1 MDQPITPTVTTV
13 PTARPVADASGQARM
28 VWNVL
33 TGWGAYLI
41 YIVAGFVLPR
51 CIDDHLGQLA
61 LGVWDFGWTIVS
73 YFALAQVGIGSSV
86 HRYIAAQRTTG
97 DVDGLRATASTMTA
111 ILIAVA
117 ILVIALAAAA
127 AAVLPWLAGERIA
140 PALLIDARWV
150 IILFGLNLA
159 VQQVTDI
166 FNSVLTG
173 CHRWDLHNAINSG
186 CYILTVIASVA
197 ALLLGG
203 GLRELALVTLLG
215 TVVTQALRGIAA
227 FRVCPELQLSVRYV
241 RVKVAR
247 SLLAFGGKTFVPR
260 IADLLMEQ
268 TISFLICIFLG
279 LGALA
284 VFSRPRGLLRHGASL
299 VGRLAFVLEPMAG
312 SLQASDSRD
321 ELRGILTRT
330 TGAGALIA
338 LPITVL
344 MLILGDPILAVW
356 MGEDYRIGWA
366 MPVLALGSLF
376 SIAQLP
382 VHSLL
387 IGMNAHGRIGIAKLI
402 ASIVAVGLAYVLMAG
417 LQLGLLGAAIAVA
430 IPMFAVGGIYVPL
443 RACRLLEL
451 APAKYFMAAWL
462 RPVLCQLPFALILLL
477 ARLSVPLWTLPLLA
491 AAVVIAGAALCATY
505 WTIALPASMKEQIT
519 RRCGLGGRAAV
530 ASVAK

>member
-1 MDQPITPTVTTV
+1 MNQPLNGKVTAAS
-13 PTARPVADASGQARM
+13 PARPAEDVSGRSRM

-33 TGWGAYLI
+33 TGWGAYLV

-111 ILIAVA
+111 ILIGVA
-117 ILVIALAAAA
+117 ILVIVLAGLA

-140 PALLIDARWV
+140 PALLSDARWV
-150 IILFGLNLA
+150 IVLFGLNLG

-197 ALLLGG
+197 VLLLGG

-215 TVVTQALRGIAA
+215 TMLTQALRGVAA
-227 FRVCPELQLSVRYV
+227 FKVCPELRLSARYV
-241 RVKVAR
+241 RRADAK
-247 SLLAFGGKTFVPR
+247 SLVTFGGKTFVPR

-344 MLILGDPILAVW
+344 MLILGDPILTVW
-356 MGEDYRIGWA
+356 MGEDYRVGWV

-387 IGMNAHGRIGIAKLI
+387 IGMNAHGRVGIAKLI

-417 LQLGLLGAAIAVA
+417 IQLGLLGAALAVA
-430 IPMFAVGGIYVPL
+430 VPMFAIGGVYVPL

-451 APAKYFMAAWL
+451 DPARYFVMAWM
-462 RPVLCQLPFALILLL
+462 RPILCQLPFALILLC
-477 ARLSVPLWTLPLLA
+477 ARLSAPHWTLPLLA
-491 AAVVIAGAALCATY
+491 TVVAIASAALCATY
-505 WTIALPASMKEQIT
+505 WSMALPASMKDRIA
-519 RRCGLGGRAAV
+519 RRLKLRARV
-530 ASVAK
+530 AIASTAK